1 VRFIIAIVLFV
12 VAFVGIGLGIAER
25 TVFAEADR
33 VTQSIDLE
41 STAPVTVVDGSALN
55 AFDGRQTLAILG
67 GVQAAPSQS
76 PSACNTWLCMRSVI
90 ASRGRWLPGRSTS
103 TSWAS
108 RRVSTPR
115 TSRRVV
121 WGLSETIATF
131 SPTMPLTS
139 VDLPAFGRPAITD
152 CP

>member
-33 VTQSIDLE
+33 VTERVELD

-55 AFDGRQTLAILG
+55 AFDGRQTLAIRG
-67 GVQAAPSQS
+67 GVQAGPAAEPSGS
-76 PSACNTWLCMRSVI
+76 PSPA
-90 ASRGRWLPGRSTS
+90 ASP
-103 TSWAS
+103 
-108 RRVSTPR
+108 
-115 TSRRVV
+115 
-121 WGLSETIATF
+121 
-131 SPTMPLTS
+131 
-139 VDLPAFGRPAITD
+139 ITD